1 MPASLAAMNKTLLT
15 VLAAASLLSVPA
27 LADERG
33 KVIEA
38 VMDEYLRLWNA
49 HDAAAVTTQ
58 IYRMEGAMGTAAGLQ
73 RNFDQLK
80 AQGYDRSTKTSVEG
94 CLLSDTVGLA
104 ELRFTRWKTDGT
116 PLGPK
121 DRVSL
126 YVLRKFPDGWR
137 ITELIGMDV
146 SANLDCKSAAP
157 PAAAPAR

>member
-1 MPASLAAMNKTLLT
+1 MPASVVGMKKTLLT
-15 VLAAASLLSVPA
+15 VLAAASLFSAPA
-27 LADERG
+27 RADERG

-49 HDAAAVTTQ
+49 HDAAAVTTR

-73 RNFDQLK
+73 QNFDQLK
-80 AQGYDRSTKTSVEG
+80 AQGYDHSTKTSVEG
-94 CLLSDTVGLA
+94 CLLSETVGLA

-126 YVLRKFPDGWR
+126 YLLRKFPDGWR
-137 ITELIGMDV
+137 ITELIGM
-146 SANLDCKSAAP
+146 SATADLSCKSATP
-157 PAAAPAR
+157 

>member
-1 MPASLAAMNKTLLT
+1 MPASNAAMKKLLLAA
-15 VLAAASLLSVPA
+15 LAAASLISVPA
-27 LADERG
+27 RADERG

-38 VMDEYLRLWNA
+38 VMDEYLRLWNL
-49 HDAAAVTTQ
+49 HDAAAITSR
-58 IYRMEGAMGTAAGLQ
+58 IYKMDGPNGTAEGLQ

-80 AQGYDRSTKTSVEG
+80 AQGYDHSTKASIEG
-94 CLLSDTVGLA
+94 CLLSETVGLA
-104 ELRFTRWKTDGT
+104 EMRFTRWKTDGT

-137 ITELIGMDV
+137 ITELLGMDV

-157 PAAAPAR
+157 LGAR